1 MKRIQIEEKEGGKL
15 FKISAYYDQDKQKM
29 FDVWLLA
36 WTLSGLA
43 IFSQVFFLEDN
54 EMRKMILIFGAFW
67 AYFEYV
73 AVKAW
78 RWRRGG
84 EEQLFVNEEELH
96 YGRTYFNRGFLKP
109 YRKDLIN
116 AVRDFSDEGNNF
128 IKAFASS
135 YWVIGGSET
144 LALTANGKVIPF
156 GLDLEPKEA
165 KKLMKEVN
173 AELGV
178 R

>member
-15 FKISAYYDQDKQKM
+15 FKIRAYYDQDKQKM
-29 FDVWLLA
+29 LDVWLLA
-36 WTLSGLA
+36 WTLCGLA
-43 IFSQVFFLEDN
+43 IFSQVFLTDDN
-54 EMRKMILIFGAFW
+54 ELRKMILIFGAFW
-67 AYFEYV
+67 IYFEYV

-78 RWRRGG
+78 RWRKGG
-84 EEQLFVNEEELH
+84 EEQIFIGDEEVQ
-96 YGRTYFNRGFLKP
+96 YGRTYYNRGILRP

-116 AVRDFSDEGNNF
+116 AVRDFSDEGNSF
-128 IKAFASS
+128 VKAFASS
-135 YWVIGGSET
+135 YWVIGGSES
-144 LALTANGKVIPF
+144 LAFTANGKVIPF

-178 R
+178 H